1 MSQPLLAVFAQLLL
15 ELRTSSRP
23 IGKYNIG
30 GWFDQIGFIPLCN
43 DRHLQYIR
51 VLNQSLL
58 DLKW

>member
-1 MSQPLLAVFAQLLL
+1 MSQPLLAVSAQLLL
-15 ELRTSSRP
+15 ELHTSSCP

-30 GWFDQIGFIPLCN
+30 GWFDQIGLIPLCD
-43 DRHLQYIR
+43 DRRLQHIG